1 MAGLID
7 RLRFSHSLLCALG
20 ALLLVAQSGAL
31 AKGEPDPT
39 DRLVPRLTGPVAF
52 VDVRLYDA
60 DAQTF
65 LEHRTVVVSEGRI
78 AAQGPSASTPP
89 PADARVIPGRG
100 KTLLPGLW
108 DSHMHVRDDTTASL
122 LLAQG
127 VTSVREMGSPPD
139 ELLARMRR
147 IERGELPGPR
157 IVPMLL
163 IDGPGRYSNEY
174 ARVVRSESEA
184 LAVVRRAKAEG
195 YAGIKIYGSLA
206 AELLPAV
213 AKEAKALG
221 LRLLGH
227 VPRTLR
233 PLDAVRLGYDEI
245 THMNFVL
252 MQAMPD
258 SVVDGTDGPLR
269 WYGPAKLGPGVS
281 FSSGPMKGLLDE
293 MARRGIA
300 VDPTLSVFE
309 SSWTT
314 DRRELPPAFA
324 AFVGTLAPELER
336 TLREMSAPTLR
347 DVSRAEMRR
356 GFAKLK
362 SLIPELQR
370 RRIPILAGTDGH
382 GLELVRELELYVE
395 AGLTP
400 AEALAT
406 ATIVPARILG
416 FGGESGSLAAGK
428 RAELIL
434 VDGDPSRRIGDLRKV
449 EVVMRDGRLMQAAEL
464 RAAAGLAGG
473 PR

>member
-1 MAGLID
+1 VRLID
-7 RLRFSHSLLCALG
+7 CRRFSPALIG
-20 ALLLVAQSGAL
+20 ALAAFLLVARGGAL
-31 AKGEPDPT
+31 AKGAAEGV
-39 DRLVPRLTGPVAF
+39 DRPPPHPAGPVAF
-52 VDVRLYDA
+52 VDVRLYDS
-60 DAQTF
+60 DAQRF

-78 AAQGPSASTPP
+78 AAQGPAASTPP
-89 PADARVIPGRG
+89 PAGARVIPGSG

-108 DSHMHVRDDTTASL
+108 DGHMHVRDDRTATL
-122 LLAQG
+122 LLSQG
-127 VTSVREMGSPPD
+127 VTSVREMGSPPEDLLARKRRIDRD
-139 ELLARMRR
+139 ELL
-147 IERGELPGPR
+147 GPR

-174 ARVVRSESEA
+174 ALVVRTVAEV
-184 LAVVRRAKAEG
+184 LAAVHRAKAEG
-195 YAGIKIYGSLA
+195 YAGIKVYGSLA
-206 AELLPAV
+206 AELLAPI
-213 AKEAKALG
+213 AKETETLG

-233 PLDAVRLGYDEI
+233 PLDALRLGFDEI
-245 THMNFVL
+245 THINFVL

-258 SVVDGTDGPLR
+258 SVVQGTEGPLR
-269 WYGPAKLGPGVS
+269 WYGPAKLGPAVDFAGR
-281 FSSGPMKGLLDE
+281 PMKSLLDE
-293 MARRGIA
+293 MVRRGTA

-309 SSWTT
+309 STWMP
-314 DRRELPPAFA
+314 DRKELPPAFA
-324 AFVGTLAPELER
+324 SFVGTLPEALEEE
-336 TLREMSAPTLR
+336 LRGMSAPTLR
-347 DVSRAEMRR
+347 DVTRADFRA

-362 SLIPELQR
+362 ALVGELHR
-370 RRIPILAGTDGH
+370 RKIPILAGTDGH

-406 ATIVPARILG
+406 ATIVPARTLG
-416 FGGESGSLAAGK
+416 FGSESGSLAVGK